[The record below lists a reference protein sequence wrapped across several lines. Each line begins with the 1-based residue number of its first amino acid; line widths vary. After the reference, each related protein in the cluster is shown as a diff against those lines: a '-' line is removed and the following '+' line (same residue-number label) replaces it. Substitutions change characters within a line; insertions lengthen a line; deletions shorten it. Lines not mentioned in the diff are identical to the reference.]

1 MKQLHTFQMS
11 KHGHA
16 DLCLLVTDLSQGA
29 LHNSR
34 RTTASTV
41 APLLHNTALHLALC
55 TEGTGGGE
63 ISSRAL
69 SNIMQT
75 VVPKASTAA
84 PAMDRVINR
93 PLFHL
98 TAHAGG

>member
-1 MKQLHTFQMS
+1 MS

-29 LHNSR
+29 LHNSW

-41 APLLHNTALHLALC
+41 ASLLHNTALHLALC
-55 TEGTGGGE
+55 TEGTGGE

-93 PLFHL
+93 PLFHP